1 LGFWQADRNNEGH
14 TMQTTT
20 YTIYIYYLDH
30 DKAER
35 QYKITSDSDC
45 DCEAAV
51 LAFAKSALNSGDRGT
66 FVTRRGR
73 PWLKADRAEDGSLS
87 FKDITPHQ
95 QVADACRILRQRFG
109 EQAENILHMEVPLE
123 ESVSKFA
130 ADLNNSNLDAH
141 ELVAEY
147 LAENAEFKAT

>member
-1 LGFWQADRNNEGH
+1 
-14 TMQTTT
+14 MQTTT

-30 DKAER
+30 TKAER
-35 QYKITSDSDC
+35 QYKITSDCDC

-73 PWLKADRAEDGSLS
+73 PWVKADRAEDGSLS

-95 QVADACRILRQRFG
+95 QEAAPVSGKVADACRILRQRFG
-109 EQAENILHMEVPLE
+109 DEAEHVLHMEVPLE
-123 ESVSKFA
+123 QSVSKFA
-130 ADLNNSNLDAH
+130 ADSDNPDLDPH

-147 LAENAEFKAT
+147 LAENAEFQAT